1 MACHPRGAQETRLLS
16 AEMKHV
22 MLGVLLFLGLLHP
35 QIRVVVS
42 IPTARVREY
51 MNLVCGSVNIF
62 CL

>member
-22 MLGVLLFLGLLHP
+22 MLGFLLFLGLLHP

-42 IPTARVREY
+42 IPTARVRASL
-51 MNLVCGSVNIF
+51 NLGCG
-62 CL
+62 